1 MHPIHGLRILALLE
15 ACSYLALV
23 GIAMPLKY
31 FADQPLAVRYVGW
44 AHGLLFVLFCAA
56 LLRAQLAAR
65 WPIERSAGYF
75 IASLVPLVPFWLDR
89 GLREHARA
97 YDEREGSASPR

>member
-1 MHPIHGLRILALLE
+1 MHPIHGLRTIALLE
-15 ACSYLALV
+15 ACSYLVLL

-65 WPIERSAGYF
+65 WPLARSAAYF
-75 IASLVPLVPFWLDR
+75 VASLLPIVPFFLDR

-97 YDEREGSASPR
+97 YDERARTGSNA

>member
-1 MHPIHGLRILALLE
+1 MHPIHSLRILALVE
-15 ACSYLALV
+15 ACSYLVLL

-31 FADQPLAVRYVGW
+31 LAGQPLAVRYVGW

-65 WPIERSAGYF
+65 WPLARSAAYF
-75 IASLVPLVPFWLDR
+75 AASLIPLVPFFLDR
-89 GLREHARA
+89 GLREQARA
-97 YDEREGSASPR
+97 YDERARS